1 MRKLVP
7 AAVCALL
14 VLACSQS
21 ARPGPASPIETES
34 AAPATASPS
43 PTPPIA
49 VTVAASQYGKVQV
62 RTNAGAACTLAVQ
75 IDAGQFGDGPPKALS
90 AVAAADGIAAFAYPA
105 PFIPAGHG
113 RHHVACTDP
122 RGSVEVDAGF
132 DVGTR
137 TIDPTALRVRT
148 QAVDPIAGLPGL
160 QSRLDPSQVARRDA
174 NLARINATLE
184 DEWRLA
190 TRGLGSLSLVSA
202 SSDITVY
209 VLPGKGVSVHELAP
223 DGSQRV
229 LLYVVDD
236 LGPVTAENAVATALP
251 ELGHIWCCFGAGA
264 GPDGHWLE
272 KIPDP
277 LLQGVDRYGL
287 MTHPVTCLVGRGFE
301 SCPNRFSERE
311 LRTMGFTDI
320 PAPPPDPCVTQA
332 GTLDAQMASQRA
344 AIDAQKAQLASI
356 QARVSAIDAQYPS
369 HVLPPDVYATYQGL
383 VDQYNATA
391 RDVDAKIASYN
402 ALVAQRNA
410 LPC

>member
-7 AAVCALL
+7 AIVGALL
-14 VLACSQS
+14 VVGCGQPPRSGAV
-21 ARPGPASPIETES
+21 SPTATEN
-34 AAPATASPS
+34 APTASPS
-43 PTPPIA
+43 VTPAIA
-49 VTVAASQYGKVQV
+49 VSVAASQYGKVQLL
-62 RTNAGAACTLAVQ
+62 TNAGAACTLAIK
-75 IDAGQFGDGPPKALS
+75 IDPGQFGDGPPTALS
-90 AVAAADGIAAFAYPA
+90 AVATMDGTVAFAYPA

-122 RGSVEVDAGF
+122 KGSVETEVGF

-137 TIDPTALRVRT
+137 VIDPRAFRVRT
-148 QAVDPIAGLPGL
+148 QAVDPIAGLSGIG
-160 QSRLDPSQVARRDA
+160 RLDPSLVARRDA
-174 NLARINATLE
+174 NLARLNATLP
-184 DEWRLA
+184 DEWKLA

-202 SSDITVY
+202 SSDITIY

-236 LGPVTAENAVATALP
+236 LGPVTAENGVATALH

-272 KIPDP
+272 KIADP

-311 LRTMGFTDI
+311 LRTMGFSDI
-320 PAPPPDPCVTQA
+320 PAPPPDPCVSQA
-332 GTLDAQMASQRA
+332 AAMDAQLASQRA
-344 AIDAQKAQLASI
+344 TIDAERAQLASV
-356 QARVSAIDAQYPS
+356 QARVSAIEAQYPS
-369 HVLPPDVYATYQGL
+369 HVLPPDVYLTYQSL
-383 VDQYNATA
+383 VDQYNAMA
-391 RDVDAKIASYN
+391 RDADAKVTAYN
-402 ALVAQRNA
+402 ALVSQRNA